1 MKLLVTNDDGIDS
14 VFLHELCFALKAA
27 GHQLYVVAPAKEQS
41 GMGAAK
47 TTTRGLKTAVVNP
60 DLGGPTWT
68 VDGTPADCVN
78 IALEHLIDDTIEG
91 VVSGINVGCNASL
104 AFIIA
109 SGTVGA
115 AWEGA
120 LHGLPAAAFSLDASE
135 KVYRFL
141 KKNAG
146 EPDERIR
153 ESLKTAARYAARL
166 TGELL
171 PETPRE
177 SFTVHNINF
186 PEICRADAPLR
197 RTVPAHLCA
206 PGQFSPADEE
216 GEHQF
221 KWISGR
227 DVSPE
232 GLPTDFATLAAGE
245 ISHSILDYSKLGA
258 PA

>member
-1 MKLLVTNDDGIDS
+1 MTNDDGIDS
-14 VFLHELCFALKAA
+14 VFLHELCFALKGA

-47 TTTRGLKTAVVNP
+47 TTTRALRSEPVNP

-78 IALEHLIDDTIEG
+78 IGLEHLIAEPIDG

-120 LHGLPAAAFSLDASE
+120 LHGLPAIAFSLDAKKE
-135 KVYRFL
+135 VYTYL
-141 KKNAG
+141 KEHAG
-146 EPDERIR
+146 EPDDALLA
-153 ESLKTAARYAARL
+153 SLRTAARHAARL
-166 TGELL
+166 AGELL

-177 SFTVHNINF
+177 GFTVHNINF
-186 PEICRADAPLR
+186 PNPCRSDAPLR
-197 RTVPAHLCA
+197 RTWPAHLCA
-206 PGQFSPADEE
+206 PGQFSAASEE
-216 GEHQF
+216 CGHSFQ
-221 KWISGR
+221 WTDGR

-232 GLPTDFATLAAGE
+232 GLPTDFAALAAGA
-245 ISHSILDYSKLGA
+245 ISHTILDYSRLGA
-258 PA
+258 PV

>member
-1 MKLLVTNDDGIDS
+1 MRLLVTNDDGIDS

-27 GHQLYVVAPAKEQS
+27 GHDLCIVAPAKEQS

-47 TTTRGLKTAVVNP
+47 TTTRGLKTAAVNP

-78 IALEHLIDDTIEG
+78 IGLEHLIEGTVEG
-91 VVSGINVGCNASL
+91 VVSGINLGCNASL

-120 LHGLPAAAFSLDASE
+120 VHGLPAVAFSLDANE
-135 KVYRFL
+135 AVYRSL
-141 KKNAG
+141 KAHGG
-146 EPDERIR
+146 EPDAALSET
-153 ESLKTAARYAARL
+153 LKNAARHAARL
-166 TGELL
+166 TAELL
-171 PETPRE
+171 PATPRE

-186 PEICRADAPLR
+186 PNPCRADAPLR
-197 RTVPAHLCA
+197 RTVPALLCA
-206 PGQFSPADEE
+206 PGQFTKADED
-216 GEHQF
+216 GAHQF

-232 GLPTDFATLAAGE
+232 SPPTDFATLAAGE
-245 ISHSILDYSKLGA
+245 ISHSILDYTRLGTQ
-258 PA
+258 